1 MFTMFEEYDVQATRK
16 EAEEIG
22 YKKGKQEGKQEG
34 IQEGIKE
41 GIKVYRIEMAEKL
54 LKLGESSDKIKI
66 LLELSDQQIEEI
78 KKSL

>member
-16 EAEEIG
+16 EAEEVG
-22 YKKGKQEGKQEG
+22 YKKGIQKGKQKG
-34 IQEGIKE
+34 IQEGIK
-41 GIKVYRIEMAEKL
+41 IYRIEMAEKL

>member
-16 EAEEIG
+16 EAEEVG
-22 YKKGKQEGKQEG
+22 YKKGIQKGKQEG
-34 IQEGIKE
+34 IQEGIK
-41 GIKVYRIEMAEKL
+41 IYRIEMAEKL

>member
-22 YKKGKQEGKQEG
+22 YKKG
-34 IQEGIKE
+34 IQEGIKT
-41 GIKVYRIEMAEKL
+41 YRIQMAEKL

>member
-16 EAEEIG
+16 EAEEVG
-22 YKKGKQEGKQEG
+22 YKKG
-34 IQEGIKE
+34 IQEGIQE

-78 KKSL
+78 KKSLL